1 MGSQAMAQAL
11 LLAVVITASG
21 LATFLADAH
30 GVPAESESLY
40 VSSDVF
46 GGPMVLE
53 IILRDLISDATEPV
67 VTFDGSVLR
76 MTQGTDGHW
85 YAYVADTNMARI
97 IDNATKIAGTGMD
110 FGVECNDPGFLKGS
124 FDNMAVVFTSG
135 RTCDSSTDPGFM
147 QMIRAAKSPADGATL
162 GNNGLLDANHWPFIQ
177 TFEMSA
183 DYSMSIIRGV
193 SDIPVRFTI
202 DDRAALEL
210 DRESYPRNSDV
221 HVTVRDMLLNV
232 DPTSEDLW
240 TFDVDGGEIYRR
252 LFDGAGNLV
261 DAGGKNLDP
270 GQIYHYGG
278 IMSGSNEIYNTM
290 QISADLPY
298 GNVISAVDNSLQ
310 DSTQVPTISGSLVT
324 IRETAQN
331 SGVFTNTDRFNAANL
346 HIGNIDGTHKFT
358 ISYHDSQDRYA
369 GLVASG
375 VLGDP
380 VSFQKAKISNPRLA
394 DASGGRIGVISVGQQ
409 ILVTSTISAY
419 VGLDQNFT
427 YLVRIQ
433 DNDNSTIH
441 LGWLTG
447 RLAGGQSFEPA
458 QSWAPLEPG
467 TYTATVF
474 LWESID
480 NPVALSTPKSI
491 VFTVSQ

>member
-21 LATFLADAH
+21 LATFLPDTH
-30 GVPAESESLY
+30 GEPAETESLY

-53 IILRDLISDATEPV
+53 IILRDDLVSDVTEPK

-97 IDNATKIAGTGMD
+97 IDDATKIAGTGMD

-124 FDNMAVVFTSG
+124 FDSTAVFTSG

-147 QMIRAAKSPADGATL
+147 QMIRAAKTPADGATL
-162 GNNGLLDANHWPFIQ
+162 GNNGLLDADHWPFIQ

-183 DYSMSIIRGV
+183 DYPMSIIRGV
-193 SDIPVRFTI
+193 SDITIRFTTF

-221 HVTVRDMLLNV
+221 HMTVRDMLLNV

-278 IMSGSNEIYNTM
+278 LLSGSNEIYNT
-290 QISADLPY
+290 ISADSPY
-298 GNVISAVDNSLQ
+298 KNVISAVDNSLQ
-310 DSTQVPTISGSLVT
+310 DSTQVPTIGGSLVT

-346 HIGNIDGTHKFT
+346 HTGDINGTHKFT
-358 ISYHDSQDRYA
+358 ISYQDSQDRYVR
-369 GLVASG
+369 LVASG
-375 VLGDP
+375 VLGDDSVP
-380 VSFQKAKISNPRLA
+380 FQKVKISNPRLA
-394 DASGGRIGVISVGQQ
+394 DASGGKIGVISVGQQ
-409 ILVTSTISAY
+409 ILVTSIISAY
-419 VGLDQNFT
+419 AGLDQNFA
-427 YLVRIQ
+427 YIVRIQ
-433 DNDNSTIH
+433 DGDDSTIH
-441 LGWLTG
+441 LGWLAG

-458 QSWAPLEPG
+458 QSWTPLEPG

-480 NPVALSTPKSI
+480 NPAALSTPKSI
-491 VFTVSQ
+491 VFTVS